1 MFQANFVRKQ
11 SAFETTPC
19 VIEKVVELT
28 KAEYLHFSRC
38 MLENFDF
45 IHKAA
50 GELHH
55 DENGVAHGMLVLGY
69 GHNDG
74 IFVVSEG
81 YDYARYAAHIPDAR
95 SLLQAEMYPALT
107 DFNRKMQELTE
118 HHIQDALAMHSAG
131 GYVLRDDT
139 LSADLW
145 DLNTGTSLLA
155 EMLSQRPEVSDTET
169 VDHDIVLTLAPEY
182 IPADDTAD
190 LRMLTQ
196 DEVDII
202 CAKHTL
208 WLLGEGGEQA
218 DFANCLLD
226 GLNLSHRNLNG
237 AVFDGA
243 RLRGVDL
250 THSEL
255 CSAFCVETVFQECA
269 MQDITA
275 EEANFLDAR
284 FSGCEMRGA
293 YLTHSDLSGVS
304 FRNTSMQGG
313 SIANCCLQNADLGS
327 IRLDSVNAVGVSCD
341 QEEWMEDFCKGPT
354 MS

>member
-19 VIEKVVELT
+19 IIEKVVELT

-107 DFNRKMQELTE
+107 DFSRKMQELTE
-118 HHIQDALAMHSAG
+118 HYIQDALAMHSEG

-155 EMLSQRPEVSDTET
+155 EMLSQRPEVSDMEM
-169 VDHDIVLTLAPEY
+169 VDNGIALTLSPAY
-182 IPADDTAD
+182 IPAEDTG
-190 LRMLTQ
+190 RFRLTQ
-196 DEVDII
+196 EQVDII
-202 CAKHTL
+202 CARHTL
-208 WLLGEGGEQA
+208 WLLGAGGDQA
-218 DFANCLLD
+218 DFTDAILD
-226 GLNLSHRNLNG
+226 GVSLNHRNLNG
-237 AVFDGA
+237 ACFDNV
-243 RLRGVDL
+243 RLRNVDM
-250 THSEL
+250 TSVEM
-255 CSAFCVETVFQECA
+255 CSASCVGTVFEDCRMA
-269 MQDITA
+269 DITA
-275 EEANFLDAR
+275 EETRFDDAV
-284 FSGCEMRGA
+284 FCGCDMRGA
-293 YLTHSDLSGVS
+293 LLTHSVLSGAS

-313 SIANCCLQNADLGS
+313 SIANCCLENTDLGD
-327 IRLDSVNAVGVSCD
+327 IRLDSINAAGVSCD
-341 QEEWMEDFCKGPT
+341 QSEWMRNCHSVLA
-354 MS
+354 MQ